1 MSRSHSE
8 DLVTLL
14 RKLLGVELADVLLI
28 IHQKDSSHGSTSFPI
43 TWERFVRLCSK
54 LATL

>member
-14 RKLLGVELADVLLI
+14 GKLLGVELADVLLI
-28 IHQKDSSHGSTSFPI
+28 IHQKDSSHGSTSFLI
-43 TWERFVRLCSK
+43 TYERFFRLYLRLIS
-54 LATL
+54 L

>member
-14 RKLLGVELADVLLI
+14 GKLLGVELADVLLI
-28 IHQKDSSHGSTSFPI
+28 IHQKDSSHGSTSFLI
-43 TWERFVRLCSK
+43 TYERFVRLYLRLIS
-54 LATL
+54 L